1 MSRKI
6 ETLVDYLKRAGLL
19 VAAALLAAT
28 SVLANSDLQQIAQ
41 NPGDQ
46 RLSESLHFAE
56 GGRANQRN
64 PAKGTSSVDQYAPLE
79 TDGARAK
86 NVTRPSGAK
95 APGATSKSIN
105 SDFWIFDVDV
115 QLFNDDDNDGYFY
128 GVDLLFDA
136 DTIYDSADVYAAVY
150 LSYEGGPWNEYA
162 VTDDFTIFGTSSSD
176 EFVLVTELMSGYPTG
191 DYDLLIE
198 LFDAYDGTFLSSFGP
213 EDTSALAYLPLEDFN
228 RDAPVVEQRVVVVTQ
243 SGGGAVG
250 IWLLLALFAVRVLAR
265 RKVKV

>member
-6 ETLVDYLKRAGLL
+6 EMVVDHLKSAGLL
-19 VAAALLAAT
+19 AAVALLATT
-28 SVLANSDLQQIAQ
+28 SVLANADLQKTA
-41 NPGDQ
+41 PAPEDQ
-46 RLSESLHFAE
+46 RSSESLHFSK
-56 GGRANQRN
+56 GGRANLRS
-64 PAKGTSSVDQYAPLE
+64 PEKGTLSVDQYAPLK
-79 TDGARAK
+79 TDGARARIATK
-86 NVTRPSGAK
+86 PSGAK
-95 APGATSKSIN
+95 ASDGASQSI
-105 SDFWIFDVDV
+105 STDFWIFDVDV
-115 QLFNDDDNDGYFY
+115 QLFNDDDDDGYFY

-162 VTDDFTIFGTSSSD
+162 VTDDFTIFGASGSD

-198 LFDAYDGTFLSSFGP
+198 LFDAYDGAFLSSFGP
-213 EDTSALAYLPLEDFN
+213 EDTSALSYLPLEDFN

-250 IWLLLALFAVRVLAR
+250 IWLLLGLFAVRVISR
-265 RKVKV
+265 RKV